1 MPELFSASVLGL
13 LEGLTEFLP
22 VSSTGHL
29 IVASYLMN
37 LKGPAIATFEIFIQL
52 GAILAVL
59 VLYRQK
65 FSALCFPCSSALQHN
80 KQAFAGLRGLWLLF
94 LTCLP
99 AGILGLFTH
108 TIIKTYLFNP
118 PAVALALATG
128 ALLMLLLERFKR
140 PPSRNSLEEMNAVT
154 ALGIGFFQ
162 CLSLWPG
169 FSRSAATIMGGMF
182 LGAERKMAAD
192 YSFIAAVPLMF
203 AAALFDL
210 YKNFASVTSGY
221 AVFFAVGFFVAFISA
236 LIAIKLFISILN
248 RFGFIPFAWYRLALA
263 PLVYLC
269 FTGTS
274 WQ

>member
-1 MPELFSASVLGL
+1 MPELFSALILGF

-37 LKGPAIATFEIFIQL
+37 LEGPAITTFEIFIQL

-65 FSALCFPCSSALQHN
+65 FSALCFPCSNAPQLD
-80 KQAFAGLRGLWLLF
+80 KQRFAGLRGVWLLF

-99 AGILGLFTH
+99 AGALGFFTH
-108 TIIKTYLFNP
+108 NIIKTYLFNP
-118 PAVALALATG
+118 PAVALALAAG
-128 ALLMLLLERFKR
+128 ALLMLFLERVKKA
-140 PPSRNSLEEMNAVT
+140 PSYNSLDEITAKT

-162 CLSLWPG
+162 CLALWPG

-182 LGAERKMAAD
+182 LGTERKTAAD

-221 AVFFAVGFFVAFISA
+221 AIFFAVGFFAAFISA
-236 LIAIKLFISILN
+236 LAAIKLFISILG
-248 RFGFIPFAWYRLALA
+248 RFGFIPFAWYRLVLA
-263 PLVYLC
+263 PFVYLC
-269 FTGTS
+269 FL
-274 WQ
+274 QMN